1 MPLNWPTSKLRDL
14 ADVRVSNVDKKSYA
28 AERPI
33 RLCNYMDVYANDY
46 LTSALIDFMR
56 ATASPSEIERFA
68 LHAGDVVIT
77 KDSETPDDIGVPA
90 VMVEDIDGL
99 VCGYH
104 LALIRPKASVHPT
117 FLAKQLA
124 SAQTIRY
131 FAAHATGSTRFGLTI
146 GTIEKLDVPN
156 PPIAEQSKIA
166 EVHSTVDRAIEQTE
180 ALIAKQQRIKIGL
193 MQDLLTRGID
203 EHGDLRSE
211 QTHKFKDS
219 PLGRIPV
226 EWEVRDLQSLLANVS
241 SPMRSGPFGSALL
254 KEELVD
260 SGVPLLGI
268 DNVLPERFVPDFKRF
283 VSPKKAVQL
292 HRFRVRP
299 RDLMITI
306 MGTVGRCC
314 VVPENIGEALSS
326 KHVWT
331 LSLNQDLY
339 SPFLA
344 CLQIN
349 HSPWVHEHFA
359 RDQQGG
365 IMASIRSETL
375 RTTRLPTP
383 PPPEMLRIKQILRA
397 AADDLRKIEN
407 TMGKMALLKS
417 GLMQDLLTGNRRVTA
432 LLERREGVMT

>member
-1 MPLNWPTSKLRDL
+1 MTLPNKWTNKRLRDL
-14 ADVRVSNVDKKSYA
+14 ATINYGRDPSAILDDAGEYPVYGTSGSERQGTGYHYEGESIILGRKGSIDRVHFADGRFWTIDTAYFLSDFDDTVPRWLYYF
-28 AERPI
+28 
-33 RLCNYMDVYANDY
+33 LCSID
-46 LTSALIDFMR
+46 LRALNE
-56 ATASPSEIERFA
+56 AT
-68 LHAGDVVIT
+68 
-77 KDSETPDDIGVPA
+77 GVPSLSR
-90 VMVEDIDGL
+90 DLLYKI
-99 VCGYH
+99 
-104 LALIRPKASVHPT
+104 STPT
-117 FLAKQLA
+117 
-124 SAQTIRY
+124 
-131 FAAHATGSTRFGLTI
+131 
-146 GTIEKLDVPN
+146 
-156 PPIAEQSKIA
+156 PPPDEQAKIA
-166 EVHSTVDRAIEQTE
+166 EVLSTVDRAIEQTE
-180 ALIAKQQRIKIGL
+180 TLIAKQQRIKTGL

-203 EHGDLRSE
+203 EHGNLRSE

-254 KEELVD
+254 KEELVE

-292 HRFRVRP
+292 HRYRVRP

-314 VVPENIGEALSS
+314 VVPDNIGEALSS

-344 CLQIN
+344 CLEIN
-349 HSPWVHEHFA
+349 HSPWVHDHFA
-359 RDQQGG
+359 RDEQGG

-383 PPPEMLRIKQILRA
+383 PPPEMLRIEQVLRA
-397 AADDLRKIEN
+397 AADYLRQIEN
-407 TMGKMALLKS
+407 MTGKVALVKT
-417 GLMQDLLTGNRRVTA
+417 GLMQDLLKGNRRVTA
-432 LLERREGVMT
+432 LLERRSGVTT

>member
-1 MPLNWPTSKLRDL
+1 MTLPTKWSNKTLRDL
-14 ADVRVSNVDKKSYA
+14 ATINYGRDPSAILDDAGEYPVYGTSGS
-28 AERPI
+28 ERQGTGYHYEGESI
-33 RLCNYMDVYANDY
+33 ILGRKGSIDRLHFTEGRFWTIDTAYFLSDFDDTVPKWLYY
-46 LTSALIDFMR
+46 LLCSIDLRALNE
-56 ATASPSEIERFA
+56 AT
-68 LHAGDVVIT
+68 
-77 KDSETPDDIGVPA
+77 GVPSLSRNLLYK
-90 VMVEDIDGL
+90 I
-99 VCGYH
+99 
-104 LALIRPKASVHPT
+104 STPT
-117 FLAKQLA
+117 
-124 SAQTIRY
+124 
-131 FAAHATGSTRFGLTI
+131 
-146 GTIEKLDVPN
+146 
-156 PPIAEQSKIA
+156 PPPDEQSKIA
-166 EVHSTVDRAIEQTE
+166 EVLSTVDRAIEDTE
-180 ALIAKQQRIKIGL
+180 ALIAKQQRIETGL

-203 EHGDLRSE
+203 EQGNLRSE
-211 QTHKFKDS
+211 QTHEFKDS
-219 PLGRIPV
+219 PLGRIPM

-254 KEELVD
+254 KEQLVE

-292 HRFRVRP
+292 HRYRVRP

-349 HSPWVHEHFA
+349 HSPWVHDHFA
-359 RDQQGG
+359 RDEQGG

-383 PPPEMLRIKQILRA
+383 PPPEMLRIEQVLRA
-397 AADDLRKIEN
+397 AADDLQQIEN
-407 TMGKMALLKS
+407 MMGKVAALKT

-432 LLERREGVMT
+432 LLERREGVAT

>member
-1 MPLNWPTSKLRDL
+1 MRTPAEVRLRSCVTLEKGKPPAAQPYDGPD
-14 ADVRVSNVDKKSYA
+14 ADR
-28 AERPI
+28 
-33 RLCNYMDVYANDY
+33 Y
-46 LTSALIDFMR
+46 LTPEYLRTGGECALVKAAPRSARVEDGDTILLWDGSNAGEVLWGR
-56 ATASPSEIERFA
+56 AGVLASTMSRA
-68 LHAGDVVIT
+68 SHAGRF
-77 KDSETPDDIGVPA
+77 DDPYFFYALKQWEPYLKGQTSGSGIPH
-90 VMVEDIDGL
+90 IDKEIL
-99 VCGYH
+99 SN
-104 LALIRPKASVHPT
+104 LAI
-117 FLAKQLA
+117 
-124 SAQTIRY
+124 
-131 FAAHATGSTRFGLTI
+131 
-146 GTIEKLDVPN
+146 IEFDLR
-156 PPIAEQSKIA
+156 EQSKIA
-166 EVHSTVDRAIEQTE
+166 ELLSTVDRAIEKTE
-180 ALIAKQQRIKIGL
+180 ALITKQQRIKTGL

-203 EHGDLRSE
+203 EHGNLRSE
-211 QTHKFKDS
+211 KTHEFKDS

-283 VSPKKAVQL
+283 LSPKKAVQL
-292 HRFRVRP
+292 HRYRVRP

-359 RDQQGG
+359 RDEQGG

-383 PPPEMLRIKQILRA
+383 PPPEMLRIEQILRA
-397 AADDLRKIEN
+397 AADNLRKIEN
-407 TMGKMALLKS
+407 TMGKMALLKT

-432 LLERREGVMT
+432 LLEQRQGVTT

>member
-1 MPLNWPTSKLRDL
+1 MASGDVHLKVITDVPTRISCLGL
-14 ADVRVSNVDKKSYA
+14 KKSNATLVEPPSVAVALAGQGKTRGIA
-28 AERPI
+28 ALV
-33 RLCNYMDVYANDY
+33 LCELCTNQSVALLKGDPGKLDTIY
-46 LTSALIDFMR
+46 LLHNFAFRYEELRSRSAGGGR
-56 ATASPSEIERFA
+56 A
-68 LHAGDVVIT
+68 
-77 KDSETPDDIGVPA
+77 
-90 VMVEDIDGL
+90 GL
-99 VCGYH
+99 
-104 LALIRPKASVHPT
+104 S
-117 FLAKQLA
+117 KQLLEQVPIPLPPVPE
-124 SAQTIRY
+124 QT
-131 FAAHATGSTRFGLTI
+131 
-146 GTIEKLDVPN
+146 
-156 PPIAEQSKIA
+156 KIA
-166 EVHSTVDRAIEQTE
+166 EVLSTVDRVIEETE
-180 ALIAKQQRIKIGL
+180 AFIAKQQRIKTGL

-203 EHGDLRSE
+203 EHGNLRSE

-254 KEELVD
+254 KEELVE

-268 DNVLPERFVPDFKRF
+268 DNVLPERFLPDFKRF
-283 VSPKKAVQL
+283 VSTKKVVQL
-292 HRFRVRP
+292 HRYRVRP

-314 VVPENIGEALSS
+314 VVPENMGEALSS

-349 HSPWVHEHFA
+349 HSPWVHDHFA
-359 RDQQGG
+359 RDEQGG

-383 PPPEMLRIKQILRA
+383 PPPEMLRIEQVLRA
-397 AADDLRKIEN
+397 AADDLQKIEN
-407 TMGKMALLKS
+407 MMGKVAALKT
-417 GLMQDLLTGNRRVTA
+417 GLMQDLLTGSRRVTA
-432 LLERREGVMT
+432 LLERREGVKT

>member
-1 MPLNWPTSKLRDL
+1 MTLPTKWTNKTLRDL
-14 ADVRVSNVDKKSYA
+14 ATINYGRDPSAILDDAGEHPVYGTSGSERQGTGYHYEGESIILGRKGSIDRLHF
-28 AERPI
+28 AEGRFWTIDTAYFLSDFDDTVPKWLYYL
-33 RLCNYMDVYANDY
+33 LCSID
-46 LTSALIDFMR
+46 LRALNE
-56 ATASPSEIERFA
+56 AT
-68 LHAGDVVIT
+68 
-77 KDSETPDDIGVPA
+77 GVPSLSR
-90 VMVEDIDGL
+90 DLLYKI
-99 VCGYH
+99 
-104 LALIRPKASVHPT
+104 STPT
-117 FLAKQLA
+117 
-124 SAQTIRY
+124 
-131 FAAHATGSTRFGLTI
+131 
-146 GTIEKLDVPN
+146 
-156 PPIAEQSKIA
+156 PPPDEQAKIA
-166 EVHSTVDRAIEQTE
+166 EVLSTVDRAIEQTE
-180 ALIAKQQRIKIGL
+180 ALIAKQQRIKTGL
-193 MQDLLTRGID
+193 MQDLLIRGID
-203 EHGDLRSE
+203 EHGNLRSE

-254 KEELVD
+254 KEELVE

-268 DNVLPERFVPDFKRF
+268 DNVLPERFVPDFRRF

-292 HRFRVRP
+292 HRYRVRP

-349 HSPWVHEHFA
+349 HSPWVHDHFA
-359 RDQQGG
+359 RDEQGG

-383 PPPEMLRIKQILRA
+383 PPPEMLRIEQVLRA
-397 AADDLRKIEN
+397 AADDLRQIEN
-407 TMGKMALLKS
+407 MMGKVALLKT

-432 LLERREGVMT
+432 LLERREAVTI

>member
-1 MPLNWPTSKLRDL
+1 MTRRLTNLVRELPKSILPASAAADGGQYVFYVSGPTPLLCEDTCREGETLILSTGGSAAVHYGKGQFAYSTDCWALEPRHE
-14 ADVRVSNVDKKSYA
+14 NVDGRFLY
-28 AERPI
+28 
-33 RLCNYMDVYANDY
+33 YF
-46 LTSALIDFMR
+46 LTSQIDRIDALGFEGSGLKHLRKAFIREYPFPEFSR
-56 ATASPSEIERFA
+56 QEQTVIS
-68 LHAGDVVIT
+68 DV
-77 KDSETPDDIGVPA
+77 
-90 VMVEDIDGL
+90 L
-99 VCGYH
+99 
-104 LALIRPKASVHPT
+104 
-117 FLAKQLA
+117 
-124 SAQTIRY
+124 
-131 FAAHATGSTRFGLTI
+131 LT
-146 GTIEKLDVPN
+146 L
-156 PPIAEQSKIA
+156 
-166 EVHSTVDRAIEQTE
+166 DRAIEETE

-203 EHGDLRSE
+203 EHGNLRSE

-226 EWEVRDLQSLLANVS
+226 EWEVRDLQSLLTNVS

-254 KEELVD
+254 KEELVH

-292 HRFRVRP
+292 HRYRVRP

-359 RDQQGG
+359 RDEQGG

-383 PPPEMLRIKQILRA
+383 PPPEMLRIEQILRA
-397 AADDLRKIEN
+397 AANDLRKIEN
-407 TMGKMALLKS
+407 TMGKMALLKN

-432 LLERREGVMT
+432 LLERREGVTT